1 MRSRIAAIA
10 AACTFAMIMTAGP
23 ALAHSGD
30 NAGYHPGHTSS
41 GQHGHGGH
49 HGNHHPTPVREVAS
63 QLISPLKVAFGPS
76 GSFLVAESFAGQLSS
91 FSAQGIKTTV
101 VNAPGQEIAGVSYK
115 DGNTYYFN
123 NDQGAGPEPGAELI
137 PARLMRIDKRGKTT
151 QLADL
156 SVFEGSHNP
165 DGQTVYG
172 VRDASP
178 DCLAQAPYLQSLGEV
193 FSHPYSSAPVANG
206 VYVGDAGANT
216 IVHVSNKGH
225 VRLVKTVPAEAITI
239 DASVVAVA
247 TEMGMTIPSCM
258 LGLKYYAQAVPT
270 DVEVKG
276 NWLYYTILPGV
287 PGESLGVGKA
297 YRMNLSNG
305 HTQLL
310 AQGLSAPTGI
320 AVDRH
325 DNVYVAQLMG
335 DGVSLVKHGKASTV
349 LTAMMTSDVEVRG
362 QTMGALINALDETN
376 GGSLVTK
383 RIR

>member
-1 MRSRIAAIA
+1 M
-10 AACTFAMIMTAGP
+10 
-23 ALAHSGD
+23 
-30 NAGYHPGHTSS
+30 
-41 GQHGHGGH
+41 
-49 HGNHHPTPVREVAS
+49 
-63 QLISPLKVAFGPS
+63 
-76 GSFLVAESFAGQLSS
+76 VAESFAGQLSS
-91 FSAQGIKTTV
+91 FSAQGVKTTV

-123 NDQGAGPEPGAELI
+123 NDQGAGPEPGAELL
-137 PARLMRIDKRGKTT
+137 PARLMRIDKRGETT

-193 FSHPYSSAPVANG
+193 FSHPYSSAPAANG

-297 YRMNLSNG
+297 YRMNLSSG

-320 AVDRH
+320 AVDRNN
-325 DNVYVAQLMG
+325 NVYVAQLMG
-335 DGVSLVKHGKASTV
+335 EGVSLVKHGKSSTV
-349 LTAMMTSDVEVRG
+349 LPAMMTSDVEVRG
-362 QTMGALINALDETN
+362 QTMAALINALDETN